1 LKNKDLHKMNETYHI
16 PVLLSESVDAL
27 NINPAGIYVDATFGG
42 GGHSREILKRLT
54 TGQLVAFDRD
64 SDAEANKINDERV
77 IFIRNNFRFL
87 YNFLRFNK
95 ITEVDGILADL
106 GVSSHHFD
114 DASRGFSFRYN
125 SAIDMRMNKDSDFSA
140 VRLLNEYSERELVR
154 VFRCYGELS
163 NASQLAKIIV
173 EKRNEKPIKTVK
185 EFLSTIKP
193 ITPKKD
199 ENKFLAKAFQSLRI
213 EVNQEKDALEQM
225 LVHSFK
231 SLKNKGRLVVITY
244 HSIEDRL
251 VKNFMRSG
259 NTDGKIKKDFYGNIE
274 CPFKLITRKAIVPSK
289 SEIEKNSR
297 ARSAK
302 LRVAEK
308 IK

>member
-1 LKNKDLHKMNETYHI
+1 MNETYHI